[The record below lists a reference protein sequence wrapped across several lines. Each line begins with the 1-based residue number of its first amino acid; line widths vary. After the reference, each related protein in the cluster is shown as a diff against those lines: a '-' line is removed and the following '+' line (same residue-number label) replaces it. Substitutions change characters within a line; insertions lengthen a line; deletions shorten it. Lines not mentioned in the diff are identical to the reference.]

1 MSSFNPPRP
10 LSTSVLERLPPRRL
24 AEKSKG
30 KHAKYASQNPSE
42 RVSFPARLK
51 EVLQSFLIHY

>member
-1 MSSFNPPRP
+1 MSSFNPPQ
-10 LSTSVLERLPPRRL
+10 LFSASVLERLPPRRL

-30 KHAKYASQNPSE
+30 KRAKYASQNPSE
-42 RVSFPARLK
+42 SALFLARLK